1 MNNMKDQMHTDIEM
15 ERTFE
20 IDEIR
25 ASAGQQDLWLA
36 EQLTE
41 KQLYI
46 VPVTYE
52 LLGTLDQVRLL
63 DAIAQTIQ
71 NSEAFRTAF
80 VETEQGLM
88 QHIYP
93 AVELPVTV
101 VDLSG
106 KNEIP
111 DDDQQSQLQ
120 RALAYCQKNL
130 ETPFTL
136 SQPGL
141 ARFLLIKLGEQRHIL
156 HFCLH
161 HLICDNDSVALILN
175 NIAAAYAGERLFSDD
190 TEADILE
197 YADFAAW
204 QNELLGGDYLGGDEA
219 YWLNELSGVDGR
231 LAFSIGNPIP
241 SKSEQGGMVRCLLE
255 SHLADTFNH
264 CASGLGISPALAYFT
279 VYAALLYRLTGQQTI
294 VFGVPTSL
302 RDDARLEKTIGYFI
316 NVLPIK
322 VTFHPKISFADIA
335 TQLSNQLYTGMQHQ
349 QLPYSS
355 IVRSVSHVQ
364 QTAQTPLFNVM
375 YNYFVGQTDWTLP
388 GMRAYQ
394 HELTPVGG
402 KFPLT
407 LFVVNHI
414 DTVEL
419 CFEYQYNHVTTDYSD
434 VLINS
439 YQRLCTAMT
448 LNADQEVLAHSLLS
462 EDAYQ
467 RQVLAFNQTDTLFQ
481 EDFCQHFFRRLSTEP
496 ELTAVEYLVG
506 SHYES
511 ISYEKLYSLSQKVAD
526 ELRRHIISEVEQQ
539 ARVVI
544 FSGATPLALA
554 TIIACL
560 TEGIVWIPVDS
571 HLPLNRLLMIIE
583 DACPDAVLIE
593 GNGVE
598 DKNASLVA
606 EISRFNTPVIEL
618 TREWETASRDNRSF
632 GALVPQW
639 ERIPQNDSLC
649 YMIYTSGTTGKPKGV
664 EVYRKGLN
672 NYLNWAAQTYMPTKA
687 DDLGGLGVPV
697 TTSFGFDATITSL
710 LLPLM
715 ARGHVMLFSSPA
727 SQDSQDGPLL
737 RLLELNKPLGLM
749 KTTPSQLEHLALSL
763 GQKQTSLDVKVI
775 VVGGEQMSR
784 THLEYLSAI
793 APESVCFNEYG
804 PTETVVGCCVERL
817 NIESDPQ
824 RRQGVLPIGSPIAN
838 TQMYVLNEQ
847 GCHQPAGVVGE
858 LFIGGAGVAKGYWQ
872 RPDLTAAAFVEDTF
886 SRINGARLYKTGDLG
901 CFTLDNTLLCLGRK
915 DKQIKLRGYRIEPE
929 EIESWIKQV
938 PDIDKAVVV
947 VEKQPYE
954 RLCGY
959 LVPTSGVTENS
970 HQLIDLVKQHLQGQ
984 LPDYMIPTQWRVIE
998 AIPYTINNKIDTAA
1012 LLMLGQNQYS
1022 PLAEEHVE
1030 CEFGSDIA
1038 RQLCSHF
1045 SEALNRSTVS
1055 PEDNFFELG
1064 GDSLMAVRLLAKIN
1078 THFSIELKLK
1088 AFYQRPS
1095 LTNLIAL
1102 AEEQLRH
1109 RNTQSIG
1116 HFAKTG
1122 VSFGA

>member
-1 MNNMKDQMHTDIEM
+1 MNKMKDQMHTDTEM

-20 IDEIR
+20 IDEIQ

-52 LLGTLDQVRLL
+52 LVGTLDQVRLL
-63 DAIAQTIQ
+63 DAIEQTIQ

-80 VETEQGLM
+80 VETEQGLV

-93 AVELPVTV
+93 VVELPVTV

-106 KNEIP
+106 QNEIP
-111 DDDQQSQLQ
+111 DDHQQSQLQ
-120 RALAYCQKNL
+120 RALAYCQNNL

-175 NIAAAYAGERLFSDD
+175 NIATAYAGERLFGDD
-190 TEADILE
+190 AGADILE
-197 YADFAAW
+197 YADFAIW
-204 QNELLGGDYLGGDEA
+204 QDELLHGDYLDGDEA

-231 LAFSIGNPIP
+231 LEFAIGNPVS
-241 SKSEQGGMVRCLLE
+241 SKSEQGGMVRRLLD
-255 SHLADTFNH
+255 SHLANTFNH

-294 VFGVPTSL
+294 LFGVPTSL
-302 RDDARLEKTIGYFI
+302 RDDARLDKTIGYFI

-335 TQLSNQLYTGMQHQ
+335 TQLSNQLYTGIQHQ
-349 QLPYSS
+349 QFPYSS
-355 IVRSVSHVQ
+355 IVRSVSHAQ
-364 QTAQTPLFNVM
+364 QTSQTPLFNVM
-375 YNYFVGQTDWTLP
+375 YNYFVGQTDWRLP
-388 GMRAYQ
+388 GTRAYL

-407 LFVVNHI
+407 LFVVNHV

-419 CFEYQYNHVTTDYSD
+419 CFEYQYNHVAADYSD

-439 YQRLCTAMT
+439 YQQLCTAMT
-448 LNADQEVLAHSLLS
+448 LNADQEVLAQSLLS
-462 EDAYQ
+462 EDDYQ

-481 EDFCQHFFRRLSTEP
+481 EDFCQHFLRQLSTEP
-496 ELTAVEYLVG
+496 ELTAVEYLTG
-506 SHYES
+506 SHDES
-511 ISYEKLYSLSQKVAD
+511 MSYEKLYFLSQKIAD
-526 ELRRHIISEVEQQ
+526 ELRRHITSETTQQ

-560 TEGIVWIPVDS
+560 MEGIVWIPVDS

-583 DACPDAVLIE
+583 DACPDAVVIE
-593 GNGVE
+593 ESGVE
-598 DKNASLVA
+598 GKNASLVA

-618 TREWETASRDNRSF
+618 TREWETASRDNRNF

-639 ERIPQNDSLC
+639 EKILQNNSLC

-672 NYLNWAAQTYMPTKA
+672 NYLNWAAQTYIPTKSIPTKSH
-687 DDLGGLGVPV
+687 DLGGLGVPV

-715 ARGHVMLFSSPA
+715 ARGHVILFSSQA
-727 SQDSQDGPLL
+727 NQDSQDGPLL
-737 RLLELNKPLGLM
+737 RLLELNKSLGLM

-763 GQKQTSLDVKVI
+763 GQKQTSLDVKVV

-793 APESVCFNEYG
+793 VPECVCFNEYG

-817 NIESDPQ
+817 NIGSDLQ
-824 RRQGVLPIGSPIAN
+824 RGQGVLPIGSPIAN
-838 TQMYVLNEQ
+838 TQMYVLNER

-872 RPDLTAAAFVEDTF
+872 RPDLTAAAFIEDTF
-886 SRINGARLYKTGDLG
+886 SRINGERLYKTGDLG

-938 PDIDKAVVV
+938 SNIDKAVVV
-947 VEKQPYE
+947 VEKQPHE

-959 LVPTSGVTENS
+959 LVPASGVMES
-970 HQLIDLVKQHLQGQ
+970 PHQLIDLVKQHLQGQ
-984 LPDYMIPTQWRVIE
+984 LPDYMIPRQWRVID

-1012 LLMLGQNQYS
+1012 LLILGRNQHS

-1030 CEFGSDIA
+1030 CEFNSEIA
-1038 RQLCSHF
+1038 RQLSTHF

-1078 THFSIELKLK
+1078 AHFSIEIKLK

-1102 AEEQLRH
+1102 AEEQLRY
-1109 RNTQSIG
+1109 RNT
-1116 HFAKTG
+1116 HMNR
-1122 VSFGA
+1122 

>member
-1 MNNMKDQMHTDIEM
+1 MAGRQTGMNKVKGQMNMDS
-15 ERTFE
+15 TFE
-20 IDEIR
+20 VDEIQ
-25 ASAGQQDLWLA
+25 ASAGQQNLWLA

-52 LLGTLDQVRLL
+52 LVGALDQARLL

-80 VETEQGLM
+80 VETEQELV

-101 VDLSG
+101 VDLSEPNG
-106 KNEIP
+106 ASDN
-111 DDDQQSQLQ
+111 DQSQLQ
-120 RALAYCQKNL
+120 RALTYCQHNL

-175 NIAAAYAGERLFSDD
+175 NIATTYAGEPLFSDN
-190 TEADILE
+190 TGADILE
-197 YADFAAW
+197 YAEFAAW
-204 QNELLGGDYLGGDEA
+204 QDELLRGDYLDGDEA
-219 YWLNELSGVDGR
+219 YWLKELSGVDGR
-231 LAFSIGNPIP
+231 LELSIGNPIP
-241 SKSEQGGMVRCLLE
+241 SKNEQGGMIRRLLE
-255 SHLADTFNH
+255 PHLANSFNH
-264 CASGLGISPALAYFT
+264 CASSLGISPALAYFI
-279 VYAALLYRLTGQQTI
+279 VYAALLYRLTEQQTI

-302 RDDARLEKTIGYFI
+302 RDDKRLEKTIGYFI

-322 VTFHPKISFADIA
+322 VIFHPKISFADIA
-335 TQLSNQLYTGMQHQ
+335 TQLSSQLYTGMQHQ
-349 QLPYSS
+349 QFPYSH
-355 IVRSVSHVQ
+355 IVRSVSHAQ
-364 QTAQTPLFNVM
+364 QISQAPLFNVM
-375 YNYFVGQTDWTLP
+375 YNYFVGQADWTLP
-388 GMRAYQ
+388 GTRAYQ

-419 CFEYQYNHVTTDYSD
+419 CFEYQYDHVATDYSG
-434 VLINS
+434 VLSNS
-439 YQRLCTAMT
+439 YQRLCTAMI
-448 LNADQEVLAHSLLS
+448 LNANQEVLAQTLLS
-462 EDAYQ
+462 EDDYQ
-467 RQVLAFNQTDTLFQ
+467 RQVLTFNQTGILFQ
-481 EDFCQHFFRRLSTEP
+481 EDFCQHFFRQLNVES

-506 SHYES
+506 SHSERM
-511 ISYEKLYSLSQKVAD
+511 SYEKLYSLSQKVAD
-526 ELRRHIISEVEQQ
+526 ELRRHIISETAQQ

-544 FSGATPLALA
+544 FSGASPLALA

-571 HLPLNRLLMIIE
+571 HLPLNRLLLIIE
-583 DACPDAVLIE
+583 DACPDAIVIE
-593 GNGVE
+593 GDVVE
-598 DKNASLVA
+598 GKNASLVA
-606 EISRFNTPVIEL
+606 EMACFNTPVIEL
-618 TREWETASRDNRSF
+618 TREWEAVSRDNNRNF
-632 GALVPQW
+632 GPLAPQW
-639 ERIPQNDSLC
+639 ERITQNDCLC

-687 DDLGGLGVPV
+687 HDLGGLGVPV

-715 ARGHVMLFSSPA
+715 ARGHVMLFSSQV
-727 SQDSQDGPLL
+727 SQDSQDEPLL

-763 GQKQTSLDVKVI
+763 GQRQTSLDVKVI

-784 THLEYLSAI
+784 THLDYLNAI
-793 APESVCFNEYG
+793 APESMCFNEYG

-817 NIESDPQ
+817 NIVADPQ
-824 RRQGVLPIGSPIAN
+824 RSQGVLPIGSPIAN
-838 TQMYVLNEQ
+838 TRMYVLNER

-872 RPDLTAAAFVEDTF
+872 RPDLTAAAFIEDTF
-886 SRINGARLYKTGDLG
+886 SHINGERLYKTGDLG
-901 CFTLDNTLLCLGRK
+901 CFTMDNTLLCLGRK

-929 EIESWIKQV
+929 ELEAWIKQV

-947 VEKQPYE
+947 VEKRPHE

-959 LVPTSGVTENS
+959 LVAASGFAGST
-970 HQLIDLVKQHLQGQ
+970 HQLIDQVKQYLQGQ
-984 LPDYMIPTQWRVIE
+984 LPDYMIPTQWRVID
-998 AIPYTINNKIDTAA
+998 AIPYTVNNKIDTAA
-1012 LLMLGQNQYS
+1012 LLTFGQNQYS
-1022 PLAEEHVE
+1022 LVAEEHVE
-1030 CEFGSDIA
+1030 CEFSSDIA

-1045 SEALNRSTVS
+1045 SEALNRSTVL

-1078 THFSIELKLK
+1078 THFTIELKLK

-1095 LTNLIAL
+1095 LTNLIEL

-1109 RNTQSIG
+1109 SNTNINR
-1116 HFAKTG
+1116 
-1122 VSFGA
+1122 